1 MSDNND
7 LYEPISRFL
16 AFARAQKGLSEKTCL
31 VYQKNLQTCIAFLSD
46 AGLSSWQSLDD
57 AWIRQLAAKAKRQGL
72 KPSSIALRLSAL
84 RSFLDF
90 LVYQGELAVN
100 PAKSVSAP
108 KKEKMLPKNLDIEQI
123 EQLVSLDDEEP
134 LAIRDRAIMEL
145 MYGAGLRLSELVKLD
160 KQDLYLQQEK
170 LRVLGKGN
178 KERILPFSGQ
188 AKIWVSAWLSVRVL
202 FLRSPENALFLSQL
216 GRRISVRTVQSRM
229 EKWGL
234 KQSLASHVNPHKLR
248 HSFATHVLESSGD
261 IRAVQELLGH
271 ANLST
276 TQIYTHL
283 DFQHLAN
290 VYDSAHPRARKKK
303 KPKA

>member
-1 MSDNND
+1 MPEQQD
-7 LYEPISRFL
+7 LQEPLSRFL

-31 VYQKNLQTCIAFLSD
+31 VYQKNLQVCNAFLSEG
-46 AGLSSWQSLDD
+46 GLSSWQSLDD
-57 AWIRQLAAKAKRQGL
+57 AWIRQIASKAKRQGL

-90 LVYQGELAVN
+90 LVYQGELSVN
-100 PAKSVSAP
+100 PAKAVSAP
-108 KKEKMLPKNLDIEQI
+108 KKDKVLPKNLDVEQV
-123 EQLVSLDDEEP
+123 EQLVSLDDDEP
-134 LAIRDRAIMEL
+134 IAIRDRAIMEL
-145 MYGAGLRLSELVKLD
+145 MYGAGLRLSELVQLD
-160 KQDLYLQQEK
+160 VSDLDFEQESV
-170 LRVLGKGN
+170 RVLGKGN

-188 AKIWVSAWLSVRVL
+188 AKIWVSAWLSVRGA
-202 FLRSPENALFLSQL
+202 FLRLPENALFLSKL
-216 GRRISVRTVQSRM
+216 GRRISARNVQARM

-248 HSFATHVLESSGD
+248 HSFATHVLESSSD

-290 VYDSAHPRARKKK
+290 VYDSAHPRARKNK